1 MKNELTIFG
10 RKISLKMFN
19 SEPQQNQQT
28 EMKNFQKISEI
39 LGREVNSEST
49 LTSEEMETLNTAF
62 AENVVAPV
70 QEEVPV
76 QTEAA
81 DLSAQITAAVSAGV
95 APLQETISALEARL
109 ATVEGTPAAEATTAT
124 PVSGA
129 APTFENQ
136 PWLDPNNSLNK
147 AAQEALKS

>member
-1 MKNELTIFG
+1 MKALTLFG
-10 RKISLKMFN
+10 RKVSLKMFN

-28 EMKNFQKISEI
+28 EMNKKFQKISEI

-70 QEEVPV
+70 QEEVHV
-76 QTEAA
+76 QAEAA

-109 ATVEGTPAAEATTAT
+109 ATVEGTPAATATTTSPTA
-124 PVSGA
+124 GA
-129 APTFENQ
+129 KAEEIPT
-136 PWLDPNNSLNK
+136 WADPNRNYGLPG
-147 AAQEALKS
+147 